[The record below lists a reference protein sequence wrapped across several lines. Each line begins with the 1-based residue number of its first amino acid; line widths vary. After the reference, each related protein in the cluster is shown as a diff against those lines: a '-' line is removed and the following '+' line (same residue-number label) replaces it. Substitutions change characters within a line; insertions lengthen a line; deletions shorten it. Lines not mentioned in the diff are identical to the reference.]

1 MWSHSFGPSFDRD
14 NEDMHWSV
22 ELSPLHDSG
31 YQNYGMDVTIII
43 DDYEEYDRNYPS
55 CPT

>member
-1 MWSHSFGPSFDRD
+1 
-14 NEDMHWSV
+14 MHWSV

-43 DDYEEYDRNYPS
+43 EEYDRNYPS
-55 CPT
+55 CPTT